1 MTATKQA
8 TADEVIRWMETLKI
22 TEGPLAGTDF
32 HAMPFQRQFVR
43 GIMEPGVKEG
53 ALSVARWNGKT
64 TLVGAL
70 GAAAFVGPLAVQ
82 RGQTTIVASS
92 LGQAKIAFDHA
103 RYFLEPTFEKEPRRY
118 RLIDNN
124 HACSMSDRETGSVLK
139 AIGSDGKRA
148 HGLAPV
154 MLILDEPAQWPVNF
168 GGKMHAACVSALGK
182 QPTARMMAVGT
193 RSDDPLH
200 WYSRM
205 LNGGPGIY
213 AQLHAAAKGSDEFSD
228 KSMHDAN
235 PGFSHMSHMQT
246 EYKRLRE
253 KAKSDPLALATFRA
267 LCLNM
272 GTSDVD
278 TFEAI
283 VSSENWSACE
293 VPIAPAREGPVFVSF
308 DLGGSA
314 SMTAASS
321 YWPETGRFE
330 VRGAFPA
337 EPNLAK
343 RGAAD
348 GVGDRYLNMQGL
360 GELRVYPGKVTP
372 VGRFLAWVAESLK
385 GEQVELVI
393 ADRYR
398 QSEAEQAMASA
409 PVRWEMEW
417 RAVGAGS
424 DGSADI
430 RGFQSEVLDA
440 HLQLA
445 PSLLMS
451 SAIAESKVGRD
462 TNGNERL
469 DKRRSN
475 GRIDAVQAGVLAV
488 AAGRRWRLPGG
499 EQELTE
505 SNPSDYVLHEM
516 YN

>member
-1 MTATKQA
+1 MKQA
-8 TADEVIRWMETLKI
+8 TANELIRWMEGLKI

-32 HAMPFQRQFVR
+32 HAMPFQRRFVK
-43 GIMEPGVKEG
+43 GIMGEGVKEG
-53 ALSVARWNGKT
+53 ALSVGRWNGKT
-64 TLVGAL
+64 TLTGAL
-70 GAAAFVGPLAVQ
+70 GAAAFVGPLALP
-82 RGQTTIVASS
+82 RGQTTIIASS

-103 RYFLEPTFEKEPRRY
+103 RYFLEPMFEEEPRRF
-118 RLIDNN
+118 RLIDNS
-124 HACSMSDRETGSVLK
+124 HTCLMEDRETGAVLK

-154 MLILDEPAQWPVNF
+154 MLILDEPAQWPINF
-168 GGKMHAACVSALGK
+168 GAKMYAACVSALGK
-182 QPTARMMAVGT
+182 QPSALMVAVGT

-200 WYSRM
+200 WFSRM
-205 LNGGPGIY
+205 LDGGPGVY
-213 AQLHAAAKGSDEFSD
+213 AQLHAAAMGSDDYSD

-235 PGFSHMSHMQT
+235 PAFRHMSHMMV
-246 EYKRLRE
+246 EFKRLRE
-253 KAKSDPLALATFRA
+253 KAKKDPAQRSIFRA
-267 LCLNM
+267 LNLNQ
-272 GTSDVD
+272 GTSDVE
-278 TFEAI
+278 TYEAI
-283 VSSENWSACE
+283 VSGENWSACE
-293 VPIAPAREGPVFVSF
+293 VPIAPARAGPVFVSF

-321 YWPETGRFE
+321 YWPQSGRFE

-337 EPNLAK
+337 EPNLAE
-343 RGAAD
+343 RGEAD
-348 GVGDRYLNMQGL
+348 GVGDRYLHMQQR

-385 GEQVELVI
+385 GEQVEVAL

-398 QSEAEQAMASA
+398 EAEAEQAMASA
-409 PVRWEMEW
+409 GVHWEMEW

-424 DGSADI
+424 HGSADI
-430 RGFQSEVLDA
+430 RAFQSEVLDA
-440 HLQLA
+440 HLQLT

-451 SAIAESKVGRD
+451 SAISESKVGRD

-469 DKRRSN
+469 DKQRTK

-488 AAGRRWRLPGG
+488 AAGRRWRLPSS
-499 EQELTE
+499 EEELAD

>member
-1 MTATKQA
+1 MKQA
-8 TADEVIRWMETLKI
+8 TAAEVIRWMETLKI

-32 HAMPFQRQFVR
+32 HAMPFQRKFVR
-43 GIMEPGVKEG
+43 GIMGPGVKEG
-53 ALSVARWNGKT
+53 ALSVGRWNGKT
-64 TLVGAL
+64 TLTGAL
-70 GAAAFVGPLAVQ
+70 GATAFVGPLSLS
-82 RGQTTIVASS
+82 RGQTTIIASS
-92 LGQAKIAFDHA
+92 LGQAKIGFDHA
-103 RYFLEPTFEKEPRRY
+103 RYFLEPMFAKEPRRY

-124 HACSMSDRETGSVLK
+124 HACSMQDRETGSVLK

-168 GGKMHAACVSALGK
+168 GAKMYAACVSALGK
-182 QPTARMMAVGT
+182 QPSARMLAVGT
-193 RSDDPLH
+193 RPDDPLH
-200 WYSRM
+200 WFSKM

-213 AQLHAAAKGSDEFSD
+213 AQLHCAAKGSDDFAD
-228 KSMHDAN
+228 KAMHDAN
-235 PGFSHMSHMQT
+235 PSFHHMPHMQT
-246 EYKRLRE
+246 EFKRLRE
-253 KAKSDPLALATFRA
+253 KARTDPTQRSIFRA
-267 LCLNM
+267 LNLNK
-272 GTSDVD
+272 GTSDVE

-283 VSSENWSACE
+283 VSAENWNACE
-293 VPIAPAREGPVFVSF
+293 VSVPPAREGPVFVSF

-337 EPNLAK
+337 EPGLK
-343 RGAAD
+343 QRGEND
-348 GVGDRYLNMQGL
+348 GVGDRYLHMQER

-385 GEQVELVI
+385 GEQVELAI

-398 QSEAEQAMASA
+398 QAEAEQAMASA
-409 PVRWEMEW
+409 GVHWEMEW

-424 DGSADI
+424 HGSADI

-451 SAIAESKVGRD
+451 SAITESKVGRD

-469 DKRRSN
+469 DKARAK

-488 AAGRRWRLPGG
+488 AAGRRWRLPSDD
-499 EQELTE
+499 LAD

-516 YN
+516 YT